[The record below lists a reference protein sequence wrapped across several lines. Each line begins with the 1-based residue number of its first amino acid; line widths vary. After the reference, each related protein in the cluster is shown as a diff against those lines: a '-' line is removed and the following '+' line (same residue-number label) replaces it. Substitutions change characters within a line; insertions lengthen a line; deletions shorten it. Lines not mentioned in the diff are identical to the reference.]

1 MKMPTES
8 PASTPS
14 SSSTSAMRLTR
25 AYMSSSD
32 STWLERVP
40 VNGLEW
46 CTMWRDRLASS
57 LPGVAARVRRVR
69 SAGALSLVSVPGSMT
84 DGSSKRSIVTR
95 GSRKSTRNEQPR
107 TPSPATVL
115 LLPRL
120 VGPYCLSGAVSRGK
134 GQTVFACASA
144 CCPPV
149 PSLVCISCMEL
160 LDNGHVRCPSIISR
174 CIHRNPTSTGRVVVY
189 PEVVW
194 ELQRGW
200 LPWTDANTCNDNTR
214 TLSLTSET
222 HARRASPPYQRRQ
235 S

>member
-84 DGSSKRSIVTR
+84 DGSSKSSIVTR

-134 GQTVFACASA
+134 DQTVFACASA
-144 CCPPV
+144 CSPPL
-149 PSLVCISCMEL
+149 PSLVCISYMDL

-174 CIHRNPTSTGRVVVY
+174 CIHRKPTSTGRVVVY
-189 PEVVW
+189 PGVVW
-194 ELQRGW
+194 EL
-200 LPWTDANTCNDNTR
+200 
-214 TLSLTSET
+214 
-222 HARRASPPYQRRQ
+222 
-235 S
+235 